1 MLGADGERLAWSESA
16 LESGASTIGPE
27 MTMPLPLPLAARLA
41 LILGALWLAQTVIVM
56 AAGVGQG
63 LGSPTGGAPEGAPG
77 RIDVFKPDGSRQ
89 CEPDSGTP
97 IAAMR
102 KQLTVAGIEVHAA
115 RTTTD
120 GMHHAQVCGAPTGR
134 IHVFTIDAAAA
145 ETAADLGFLPGAAI
159 GLPPPGAVDSPP
171 PGEGPSTP

>member
-1 MLGADGERLAWSESA
+1 MR
-16 LESGASTIGPE
+16 
-27 MTMPLPLPLAARLA
+27 LPLPLASRFA
-41 LILGALWLAQTVIVM
+41 LIMGALWLAQAVIVM
-56 AAGVGQG
+56 AAGAGQG
-63 LGSPTGGAPEGAPG
+63 LAPPTGGTPE

-89 CEPDSGTP
+89 CEPDSGES

-102 KQLTVAGIEVHAA
+102 EQLTAAGVQVHAA
-115 RTTTD
+115 RTTMD

-159 GLPPPGAVDSPP
+159 GLPPPGAGASPP
-171 PGEGPSTP
+171 PSTGPSTP